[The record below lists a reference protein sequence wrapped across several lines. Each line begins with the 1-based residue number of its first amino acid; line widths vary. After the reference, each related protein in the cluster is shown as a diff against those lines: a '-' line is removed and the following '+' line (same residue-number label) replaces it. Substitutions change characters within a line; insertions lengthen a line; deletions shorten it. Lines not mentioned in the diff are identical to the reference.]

1 MSKFSE
7 RAAAALE
14 RLPEDL
20 QERAVAFF
28 LEEADR
34 LAALRRDIAAGLADV
49 EAGRVVPWN
58 PDMFQRRID
67 AIANAKNLAKG
78 KDAK

>member
-14 RLPEDL
+14 LLPEEL

-28 LEEADR
+28 LDEVDK
-34 LAALRRDIAAGLADV
+34 LAELKREIALGMADV
-49 EAGRVVPWN
+49 EAGRTLPWD
-58 PDMFQRRID
+58 PQRYIDRID
-67 AIANAKNLAKG
+67 AIAKAKEK
-78 KDAK
+78 K